1 MKVIARVPALVGP
14 RTFVAQGLT
23 EESASLIFDLVT
35 REGGMAVIE
44 RDGPR
49 VNMELHLARVVKQK
63 APRAKQPILSLAS
76 NG

>member
-35 REGGMAVIE
+35 RAGGMVVME

-49 VNMELHLARVVKQK
+49 MDMELHLASVAKRKSPRVKQ
-63 APRAKQPILSLAS
+63 AILSLAS